1 MKDRMIAVVGMMAL
15 TLAAGACSRD
25 ATVEQRDPAAAR
37 DVDRAAQLQKQR
49 DEELSKIDE
58 RVAKLER
65 DYDAQRGTRPSGTSG
80 TTVVRDE
87 VKSDVPDV
95 KKAVAN
101 LRTTTAE
108 NWWERHEAA
117 LKTAFGDVEADVRR
131 FAGARTLPAP
141 TKASRVTDASG
152 EPVSTAPFTSSRD
165 KFVADMRGR
174 VEAMKKALD
183 GVKAS
188 GARKTALA
196 DMHARVDKLGEDIDR
211 LASASAEDWWDLS
224 KARVNDY
231 IDRVEKSIARV
242 DDNKR

>member
-1 MKDRMIAVVGMMAL
+1 MKERMIAAVGMMAL
-15 TLAAGACSRD
+15 TLAAGACNRE
-25 ATVEQRDPAAAR
+25 ATVEQREPAAQE
-37 DVDRAAQLQKQR
+37 VDRAAQLQKQR

-65 DYDAQRGTRPSGTSG
+65 DYDEYRASRPSGTSG

-117 LKTAFGDVEADVRR
+117 LKMAFDDVEADVRR
-131 FAGARTLPAP
+131 FAGARTLPMPPKAP
-141 TKASRVTDASG
+141 RVTDAAG

-165 KFVADMRGR
+165 KFVADMRAR
-174 VEAMKKALD
+174 VEAMGKALD
-183 GVKAS
+183 GVKVS
-188 GARKTALA
+188 GPRKTSLD
-196 DMHARVDKLGEDIDR
+196 DMNARVDKLGEDLDR

-242 DDNKR
+242 DANKQ